1 MNDASLRNMVRM
13 LSVACIGLAVM
24 TLLIAGYAYVVKTD
38 NDRLRMVVEEVR
50 LTASPAEIPQLEH
63 RVNAGVLPAIEETE
77 VPRPQ
82 TPEEERPAFFIES
95 FDYRRLIDYSI
106 EILDEGTPFGISV
119 IDELTAFKLCVE
131 AEERNYLITRL
142 EEAYAVFFIGESP
155 LEGIFSSR
163 VAYGVQL
170 VTHTFLE
177 GVAGQVSRLRSS
189 GYPAFI
195 YRSPTEDGRVF
206 YTVQLGA
213 FPDSA
218 TARDYSDNL
227 NVREVETI
235 TGWNISGRYVRRL
248 R

>member
-1 MNDASLRNMVRM
+1 
-13 LSVACIGLAVM
+13 
-24 TLLIAGYAYVVKTD
+24 
-38 NDRLRMVVEEVR
+38 
-50 LTASPAEIPQLEH
+50 
-63 RVNAGVLPAIEETE
+63 
-77 VPRPQ
+77 
-82 TPEEERPAFFIES
+82 
-95 FDYRRLIDYSI
+95 
-106 EILDEGTPFGISV
+106 V